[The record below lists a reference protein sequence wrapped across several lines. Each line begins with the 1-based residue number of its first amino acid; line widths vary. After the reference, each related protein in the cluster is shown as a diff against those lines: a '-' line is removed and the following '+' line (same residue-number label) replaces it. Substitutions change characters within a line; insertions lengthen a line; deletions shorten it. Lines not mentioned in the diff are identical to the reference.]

1 MTPTDN
7 APAIRP
13 AERCNRLIRPGN
25 RKLSWAEWGPA
36 DGRPVLFFT
45 GAGMGAS
52 LGFGIE
58 HLDGLGLRLIV
69 PDRPGLGH
77 SDPDPEKS
85 LASLSEDMAAVLDE
99 LEAERIPAVG
109 FSQGAVFAFAFAMT
123 GRVSRLAIVSGQ
135 DDLGRGEFAEI
146 LPQEVRSMVETA
158 ASDPEGFTAFLEGFA
173 DAEGL
178 YDLVLG
184 MSSDVDRELYS
195 TDPVG
200 PAYRAAL
207 ADGFTQGPAG
217 YVRDTL
223 LALRPW
229 PFNVAEMPVPVT
241 LWYGEKDT
249 SPVHAPDFGL
259 SLSRR
264 LPDVRR
270 IVDPERGSAILW
282 LRAGEILA
290 DLLD

>member
-1 MTPTDN
+1 MTLTDN
-7 APAIRP
+7 GPAIRP
-13 AERCNRLIRPGN
+13 AERRNTLIRPGN
-25 RKLSWAEWGPA
+25 RKLAWAEWGPV

-52 LGFGIE
+52 LGFGLE
-58 HLDGLGLRLIV
+58 HLDSLRIRLIV

-77 SDPDPEKS
+77 SGPDPEKS
-85 LASLSEDMAAVLDE
+85 LLSLSEDMSALLDE
-99 LEAERIPAVG
+99 LGAERIPALG

-123 GRVSRLAIVSGQ
+123 GRISRLAVVAGQ
-135 DDLGRGEFAEI
+135 DDLGRGEFAGM

-184 MSSDVDRELYS
+184 MSSDADREIYS

-200 PAYRAAL
+200 PAYKAAL
-207 ADGFTQGPAG
+207 AEGFAQGNTG

-223 LALRPW
+223 LALGPW
-229 PFNVAEMPVPVT
+229 PFDVAEMPVPVT

-249 SPVHAPDFGL
+249 SPVHSPDFGL

-264 LPDVRR
+264 LPQSRR
-270 IVDPERGSAILW
+270 VVDPDCGSAILW
-282 LRAGEILA
+282 RRADEILT

>member
-1 MTPTDN
+1 
-7 APAIRP
+7 
-13 AERCNRLIRPGN
+13 
-25 RKLSWAEWGPA
+25 
-36 DGRPVLFFT
+36 
-45 GAGMGAS
+45 
-52 LGFGIE
+52 
-58 HLDGLGLRLIV
+58 
-69 PDRPGLGH
+69 
-77 SDPDPEKS
+77 
-85 LASLSEDMAAVLDE
+85 
-99 LEAERIPAVG
+99 
-109 FSQGAVFAFAFAMT
+109 
-123 GRVSRLAIVSGQ
+123 
-135 DDLGRGEFAEI
+135 
-146 LPQEVRSMVETA
+146 MVETA
-158 ASDPEGFTAFLEGFA
+158 ASDPDGFTAFLEGFA

-200 PAYRAAL
+200 PCLQGRA
-207 ADGFTQGPAG
+207 GGGGSRKGTAG

-229 PFNVAEMPVPVT
+229 PFNVAEMPAPVT

-249 SPVHAPDFGL
+249 SPVHSPDFGL

-282 LRAGEILA
+282 QRAGEILM
-290 DLLD
+290 DVLD